1 MCESFLKVY
10 RIGKN
15 GHKGVLMVWHAVVW
29 ALWRARN
36 DKIFNDKEVNV
47 EELFDKIQISL
58 WKWLIAKKIRAPCLF
73 YEWCVNPLD
82 CIVR

>member
-1 MCESFLKVY
+1 
-10 RIGKN
+10 
-15 GHKGVLMVWHAVVW
+15 VVW

-47 EELFDKIQISL
+47 EELFDKIQISS
-58 WKWLIAKKIRAPCLF
+58 WKWLIAKKISASCLF

-82 CIVR
+82 CKVR